1 MSATKEEHSDEWTD
15 RPKPD
20 RRSAD
25 ERQKEQKEKVD
36 QALDDALEDTF
47 PSSDPPSIS
56 QPQKPG
62 PTGAPR
68 K

>member
-1 MSATKEEHSDEWTD
+1 MSVTKEKHGDEWTGG
-15 RPKPD
+15 PEPD

-25 ERQKEQKEKVD
+25 ERRKEKVD
-36 QALDDALEDTF
+36 RALDEALEDTF

-62 PTGAPR
+62 PTGAPP
-68 K
+68 KK